1 MTVAPVTRRAWY
13 FAAFTLLAI
22 AAAVLL
28 PAVPQPAEY
37 HRFADDRP
45 MLGIA
50 NFLDVASNAAFLL
63 AGLAGLWATLR
74 PGTAFASPRERWP
87 YALFFAGLLLT
98 AAGSAYYH
106 LWPDNETL
114 FWDRLPMTVAFMS
127 LIASQVVDRLS
138 VRTGLAL
145 LLPMLV
151 LGIVSVVY
159 WRVTER
165 AGAGNVVPY
174 AVLQAYAV
182 VAVAW
187 LAILHPSR
195 YTHGGAIYAVFA
207 AYVLAKVLEHFDHE
221 LYALGRVVSGHTLKH
236 VAAAVAGFVVCW
248 MLLSRREIGHTTAG
262 GVRAAAVRA

>member
-1 MTVAPVTRRAWY
+1 MTRRAWY

-37 HRFADDRP
+37 HRLADDRP

-145 LLPMLV
+145 LLPMLA

-187 LAILHPSR
+187 LAVLHPSR
-195 YTHGGAIYAVFA
+195 YTHGGAIYAVFT

-221 LYALGRVVSGHTLKH
+221 LYALGGVVSGHTLKH
-236 VAAAVAGFVVCW
+236 VAAAASGFVVCW
-248 MLLSRREIGHTTAG
+248 MLLSRSEIGHAAARG
-262 GVRAAAVRA
+262 DRAAAAHA

>member
-1 MTVAPVTRRAWY
+1 VTRRAWY

-37 HRFADDRP
+37 HRFADARP

-74 PGTAFASPRERWP
+74 PGAAFASPRERWP
-87 YALFFAGLLLT
+87 YALFFSGLLLT

-114 FWDRLPMTVAFMS
+114 FWDRVPMTVAFMS

-138 VRTGLAL
+138 VRAGLAL

-165 AGAGNVVPY
+165 AGVGNVVPY

-187 LAILHPSR
+187 LAVLHPSR
-195 YTHGGAIYAVFA
+195 YTHGNAIYAVFA

-221 LYALGRVVSGHTLKH
+221 LYALGGVVSGHTLKH
-236 VAAAVAGFVVCW
+236 VAAAVAGFVVCR
-248 MLLSRREIGHTTAG
+248 MLLSRREIGH
-262 GVRAAAVRA
+262 AAARGDRVAVERA